1 MNQKLTLSVDSVA
14 VDWGKGFAARN
25 GTSLSGLVESFLLF
39 LGDEGEIAAEVPVS
53 AKLQS
58 LIGIGSGPFDESDYR
73 AHLEARHG

>member
-1 MNQKLTLSVDSVA
+1 M
-14 VDWGKGFAARN
+14 
-25 GTSLSGLVESFLLF
+25 ESFLLF